1 MSDPARVLKVL
12 ETHKIKC
19 HLGLDSEGIRGGLIV
34 GSEYVW
40 FTNGADIA
48 LYSKTTGC
56 VESSRSFGG
65 DAQTDNSIEV
75 SYACPSVFESIL

>member
-1 MSDPARVLKVL
+1 MLKVL
-12 ETHKIKC
+12 KTHEIKC
-19 HLGLDSEGIRGGLIV
+19 HLGLDREGIKGGLIV

-40 FTNGADIA
+40 FTNGSVIA

-75 SYACPSVFESIL
+75 SYTF

>member
-1 MSDPARVLKVL
+1 MSDLVRVL

-19 HLGLDSEGIRGGLIV
+19 HLGLDREGIRGGFIV
-34 GSEYVW
+34 GSDYVW
-40 FTNGADIA
+40 FTNRADIA

-75 SYACPSVFESIL
+75 SYTCLSVNKSIL

>member
-1 MSDPARVLKVL
+1 MSDPVRVLKVL

-19 HLGLDSEGIRGGLIV
+19 HLGLDREGIRGGLMV
-34 GSEYVW
+34 GSKYVW
-40 FTNGADIA
+40 FTNGAHIA

-65 DAQTDNSIEV
+65 YDNSIEV
-75 SYACPSVFESIL
+75 SYKCLSVIESIV

>member
-1 MSDPARVLKVL
+1 MTTMSDLVRAL

-19 HLGLDSEGIRGGLIV
+19 HLGLDREGIRGGFIV

-40 FTNGADIA
+40 FTNGADIV

-56 VESSRSFGG
+56 VESSKSFIG

-75 SYACPSVFESIL
+75 SYTCVIESIL

>member
-1 MSDPARVLKVL
+1 MSEPMRLLKVL

-19 HLGLDSEGIRGGLIV
+19 HLGLDREGIKGGLIV
-34 GSEYVW
+34 GNEYVW
-40 FTNGADIA
+40 FTNGSDIA
-48 LYSKTTGC
+48 LYSKSTGC

-75 SYACPSVFESIL
+75 SCTCLSVIESIL